1 MALKQ
6 TIFSGLRGVDAD
18 RRSCPPALDLG
29 VRAGKK
35 VEAVPDAI
43 VDEVLMRLAPIFRIK

>member
-1 MALKQ
+1 
-6 TIFSGLRGVDAD
+6 
-18 RRSCPPALDLG
+18 